1 MLLACMHGD
10 SFEDN
15 NCSIEYVSGFKER
28 IVTLRKENAKFF
40 QSIFNFSFIFG
51 AISHINSETNPCPTL

>member
-15 NCSIEYVSGFKER
+15 NCSIEYASGFKER

-40 QSIFNFSFIFG
+40 QSIFNFSFIFWG
-51 AISHINSETNPCPTL
+51 NISHKF